1 MTELAFKKESLLSF
15 FVEKAMELYFSLNVS
30 YDAFL
35 PYYQG
40 LAEKVEVRDQHGR
53 VLHINGK
60 YFRPF
65 LTPQGIRGKFK
76 LMLNNDGSFKSL
88 NKF

>member
-1 MTELAFKKESLLSF
+1 MDIF
-15 FVEKAMELYFSLNVS
+15 FSLNVS

-40 LAEKVEVRDQHGR
+40 VAEKVQVRDHQGR

-60 YFRPF
+60 YFRPY
-65 LTPQGIRGKFK
+65 LTPQGINGRFK
-76 LMLNNDGSFKSL
+76 LVLNSDGSFKSL
-88 NKF
+88 NKL

>member
-1 MTELAFKKESLLSF
+1 MLSF
-15 FVEKAMELYFSLNVS
+15 FVENTVELYFSLNVS
-30 YDAFL
+30 YEAFL

-40 LAEKVEVRDQHGR
+40 VAEKVEVRDQYAR

-65 LTPQGIRGKFK
+65 LTSQGVQGKFK
-76 LMLNNDGSFKSL
+76 LVLNSDGSFKSL
-88 NKF
+88 NKL

>member
-1 MTELAFKKESLLSF
+1 
-15 FVEKAMELYFSLNVS
+15 MELHFSLQVS

-40 LAEKVEVRDQHGR
+40 LAEKVEVRDDQGR

-76 LMLNNDGSFKSL
+76 LVLNNDGSFKSL
-88 NKF
+88 NKL